1 MKLTEDWTPA
11 RWLILVMALTASLA
25 TAGCSADPA
34 SGPLKP
40 LTAGGH
46 PVVDGAAVPVLPDQ
60 PADFTAF
67 LYNPLHTPVTLV
79 SASAV
84 RVPGTL
90 LAHLARVAVGTSINI
105 IGQGRGWPPGLPVK
119 SLDGAQIGHGQ
130 TDIIIIIG
138 VTGTTAGKNYAVAGV
153 KITYQYQGTTYRV
166 VAWSAGIACVSR
178 IVRSTRSCDTAD
190 QVIVPEVQKMAG
202 AAP

>member
-1 MKLTEDWTPA
+1 MAHTRHGLDRKSGHSRVQRRPGVRSPETAHRRRPPRRRRSRRAGTP
-11 RWLILVMALTASLA
+11 
-25 TAGCSADPA
+25 GPA
-34 SGPLKP
+34 CRLHRVPL
-40 LTAGGH
+40 H
-46 PVVDGAAVPVLPDQ
+46 
-60 PADFTAF
+60 
-67 LYNPLHTPVTLV
+67 PLHTPVTLV

-90 LAHLARVAVGTSINI
+90 LAHLAHVAVGTSINI

-130 TDIIIIIG
+130 TDIIIG